1 MLSFLTPLYL
11 LAGFA
16 ILAPILAHLV
26 RKRPREVMDFSS
38 VIFLDAS
45 PPRLTN
51 RNRIEQWLLLALR
64 SLILL
69 ALALAFARPYLKTL
83 IEQQTS
89 TYPSKERILLI
100 DTSASMRRE
109 GVWEQAIQKA
119 KEYIAN
125 SQPEDSIAVV
135 AMTDRIESLHSLEQS
150 RQSGINERKILASKS
165 IDGVTPTWLSCD
177 LGQCMLQAIEL
188 LNDSRSDQETK
199 TPAEIAIV
207 SDFQSGNPLDSL
219 GSIQWPQE
227 IPIVPLV
234 CQPKVPGNATISIL
248 PRSDDSSTAISQNT
262 ERILV
267 RNATRS
273 KKDRFSLKWLDS
285 DGKPL
290 TAESQEVFVPAGQQQ
305 ILVLERPTLES
316 NGAQSPLVIELD
328 GDDQL
333 FDNRQYLHRGKKQK
347 AKAICLDSKQ
357 RDPKDSLWYFAVRV
371 PISQPSLD
379 VQWEIFDP
387 TEELKE
393 ADHKDLRLVIASS
406 DLSAL
411 WAQKLRE
418 PIENGL
424 HVWWILDRPTGTLQG
439 DQAGVD
445 PARLE
450 EIWKTWFPN
459 DAVAISER
467 TIDRFQLL
475 QNIDMSHPMFSAF
488 SDPKFNDFTKIRF
501 WKHRQVQ
508 GLLSN
513 DWRILA
519 NYDDGTPAI
528 FQRPLGKGMV
538 SVLASGWQP
547 IESQLA
553 LSSKFVPIVVAM
565 FEQASPLQPDPDY
578 RCGERIPSQ
587 LAHENWQSIVQQQS
601 YDVGKELGLKDPQ
614 NDGVFIAPGIFKA
627 SNQEEFVAVNL
638 SKSEG
643 LTDPIDLEEFARF
656 GIPIGQPSSPSNHPE
671 SVSRKNQLAEQ
682 MEASQSGWWWILLA
696 VLIFAGLESLIAAWR
711 TGHWASVSKNNR

>member
-11 LAGFA
+11 LAGLA

-51 RNRIEQWLLLALR
+51 RNWIEQWLLLALR

-83 IEQQTS
+83 IEQHTS
-89 TYPSKERILLI
+89 EYPAKVRVLLI

-150 RQSGINERKILASKS
+150 RQSGISERKLLASKS

-234 CQPKVPGNATISIL
+234 CQPKIPGNASISIL
-248 PRSDDSSTAISQNT
+248 PRSDDSSTAISENT

-290 TAESQEVFVPAGQQQ
+290 AAEPQEVFVPAGQQQ
-305 ILVLERPTLES
+305 ILMLERPTLES
-316 NGAQSPLVIELD
+316 NGSQSPLVLELD

-333 FDNRQYLHRGKKQK
+333 FDNRQYLYRGKKQK
-347 AKAICLDSKQ
+347 GKAICLDSKKK
-357 RDPKDSLWYFAVRV
+357 DPKDSLWYFAVRV

-379 VQWEIFDP
+379 VQWEVFDP

-393 ADHKDLRLVIASS
+393 ADHNDWRLVIASS
-406 DLSAL
+406 ELSAL
-411 WAQKLRE
+411 WARKLRE
-418 PIENGL
+418 LIENGL
-424 HVWWILDRPTGTLQG
+424 HVWWILDRPTGTFQS
-439 DQAGVD
+439 DQ
-445 PARLE
+445 ARLE

-459 DAVAISER
+459 DEVAISER

-501 WKHRQVQ
+501 WKHRQIQ
-508 GLLSN
+508 GLASN

-578 RCGERIPSQ
+578 RCGKRIPSH

-601 YDVGKELGLKDPQ
+601 YDVGKELGPKDSH
-614 NDGVFIAPGIFKA
+614 NDGIFIAPGIFKE
-627 SNQEEFVAVNL
+627 SNRQEFVAVNL

-656 GIPIGQPSSPSNHPE
+656 GIPIGQQTSPSNQPE

-682 MEASQSGWWWILLA
+682 MEASQGGWWWILLA
-696 VLIFAGLESLIAAWR
+696 VSIFAGLESLIAAWR
-711 TGHWASVSKNNR
+711 TRHWASLSNNNR